1 MSGWNW
7 NSVRNQRRKFVLWS
21 WLKPFS
27 AAVPWITVLMLF
39 LLILI
44 MSKKWTSARGLL
56 FSLPEASAADDV
68 TTACSVLVLQTARGP
83 LIFFDDARYVMNDP
97 DSLGRFRDQLHKRV
111 ATGDRSVLVL
121 ADRSV
126 SSGDLMHFADL
137 VRQSGVTNLLFA
149 VQKGKQGID

>member
-1 MSGWNW
+1 MSNWNW
-7 NSVRNQRRKFVLWS
+7 NSVRSQNRKSVLSS
-21 WLKPFS
+21 WLKPLS
-27 AAVPWITVLMLF
+27 SAVPWITVLLLF
-39 LLILI
+39 MLILI

-56 FSLPEASAADDV
+56 FALPEASVADDV

-97 DSLGRFRDQLHKRV
+97 ESLEHFRDQLRNRLT
-111 ATGDRSVLVL
+111 TGDRSVLVL

-137 VRQSGVTNLLFA
+137 VRQSGVTKLLFA
-149 VQKGKQGID
+149 VQKEKQGAD